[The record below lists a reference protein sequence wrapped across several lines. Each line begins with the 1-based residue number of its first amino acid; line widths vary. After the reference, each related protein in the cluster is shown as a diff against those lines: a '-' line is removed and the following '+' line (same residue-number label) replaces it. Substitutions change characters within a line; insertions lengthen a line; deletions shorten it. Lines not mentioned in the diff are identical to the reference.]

1 MSLADFGIDNEEA
14 AGEIYELIVEEPSY
28 YLTYFI
34 GYLEFLNLRD
44 KAEKKLGEDFT
55 LKDFHKFM
63 IEIGP
68 APFYIIEDR
77 MDDWMKGQK

>member
-1 MSLADFGIDNEEA
+1 M
-14 AGEIYELIVEEPSY
+14 
-28 YLTYFI
+28 
-34 GYLEFLNLRD
+34 RD